1 MSAPSRFLVQSHGGN
16 TCRVEREVPVVQ
28 KGVKIEPPSGKL
40 GVLIP
45 GLGAVS
51 TTFIAGVEAVKK
63 KIAQPVGSLTQLG
76 TIRLGKR
83 TDRRVPKIHDFV
95 PLAGLDDL
103 VFGGWDI
110 YEDNCYESAVKAGV
124 LEKSLLD
131 AVRPEVEK
139 IRPWKAVFSQDYVKR
154 LQGPNVKS
162 GKNKM
167 ELAQQ
172 VMEDIDNFKKQNNL
186 ARMVMVWCGSTEAY
200 LKPSAAHA
208 SLKSFEKALQENDPL
223 ISPSMVYAYAAVSR
237 KVSFANGA
245 PNLTVDIPALIE

>member
-1 MSAPSRFLVQSHGGN
+1 M
-16 TCRVEREVPVVQ
+16 VQ
-28 KGVKIEPPSGKL
+28 KGVKIEGPSGKL

-51 TTFIAGVEAVKK
+51 TTFIAGVEAIKK

-83 TDRRVPKIHDFV
+83 TERRVPKIHDFV
-95 PLAGLDDL
+95 PLASLDSL

-124 LEKSLLD
+124 VDRGILD
-131 AVRPEVEK
+131 AVRPQIEK
-139 IRPWKAVFSQDYVKR
+139 IKPWRAVFSQEYVKR

-167 ELAQQ
+167 ELAEQL
-172 VMEDIDNFKKQNNL
+172 MDDIEQFRKTNKL
-186 ARMVMVWCGSTEAY
+186 ARLVMDWCGSTEASM
-200 LKPSAAHA
+200 KAADPHA
-208 SLKSFEKALQENDPL
+208 SLPAFHEA
-223 ISPSMVYAYAAVSR
+223 IS
-237 KVSFANGA
+237 AN
-245 PNLTVDIPALIE
+245 

>member
-1 MSAPSRFLVQSHGGN
+1 VI
-16 TCRVEREVPVVQ
+16 Q

-51 TTFIAGVEAVKK
+51 TTFIAGVEAIKK
-63 KIAQPVGSLTQLG
+63 NIAQPVGSLTQLG

-83 TDRRVPKIHDFV
+83 TDKRAPKIQDFV
-95 PLAGLDDL
+95 PLAGLSDL

-131 AVRPEVEK
+131 QVRPDIEK

-154 LQGPNVKS
+154 LQGPNVKA

-167 ELAQQ
+167 ELAEQ
-172 VMEDIDNFKKQNNL
+172 VMEDIEKFRKQHDL
-186 ARMVMVWCGSTEAY
+186 SRMVMVWCGSTEIYMKAE
-200 LKPSAAHA
+200 ACHA
-208 SLKSFEKALQENDPL
+208 TLPAFEKAMRENDPA
-223 ISPSMVYAYAAVSR
+223 IAPSMVYAYAAISKR
-237 KVSFANGA
+237 IPFANGA
-245 PNLTVDIPALIE
+245 PNLTADVPALIQFAQERAFRCAERISRQARH